1 MAGSRSLLPNPNWTT
16 SEYLDIPT
24 SGEQGQVQS
33 IGCVRCAKEDPAPPR
48 VYIVNGISMCYD
60 HAHAQD
66 FRNQAEEYNV

>member
-16 SEYLDIPT
+16 SEYLDIPP
-24 SGEQGQVQS
+24 SEDQEQR
-33 IGCVRCAKEDPAPPR
+33 IGCVRCAKEDPAPSR